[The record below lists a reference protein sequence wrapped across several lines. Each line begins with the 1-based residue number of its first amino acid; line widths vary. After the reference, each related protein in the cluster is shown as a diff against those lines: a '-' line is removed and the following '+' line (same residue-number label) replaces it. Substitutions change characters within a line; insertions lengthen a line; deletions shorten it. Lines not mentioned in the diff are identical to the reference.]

1 MCGIYGFVAAAGDLG
16 DPERIGATLDAMDR
30 SIHHRGPDDNGQY
43 VDERCAMGMRR
54 LSIIDLG
61 GGKQPI
67 ASCDRRYSIV
77 FNGEI
82 YNYRALRERLLT
94 RGHRF
99 TTTSDTETIVHLY
112 EERGAAVVDE
122 LAGMF
127 GFAIWD
133 RERHEL
139 VLARDRLGIKPMYY
153 APTPRGLVFGS
164 ELKSLLCHPDVRRA
178 VSPAALSHY
187 LSFGTTPGDQS
198 ILEGVRKLLPGHIL
212 RYRGGELAV
221 TRYWDLR
228 DAAADV
234 RGAADRPVDD
244 RAVAAEVRSLLRS
257 AVESHLVADVPV
269 GAFLSG
275 GIDSA
280 SVVGTM
286 AELGARP
293 KTFSIGFEEADF
305 NELDYARI
313 IAKKFGTDHHELVVR
328 PDAWALTE
336 KLVWFLDEPFAD
348 VSAIPTFLVSQLAAA
363 HVKVVLSGDGGDEVF
378 AGYDHYAWTL
388 DEERRFGWLPA
399 PARWAL
405 ARISAALPDRAR
417 GKYLLH
423 HLAQPTHLRH
433 IDGESLFQEP
443 LKRRLLGKELAA
455 ELRRRDLDALAAT
468 HDRVALLDG
477 APGDLL
483 QRLLYLDTVTYLPND
498 ILTKVDR
505 MTMAHS
511 LEARPPLLD
520 HKLVERVFQLRS
532 SLKLAPDGTQKAIF
546 KQSVADLLPPEILTR
561 EKRGFG
567 VPIVKWFR
575 GALKSPMQ
583 ELLGDRRFVER
594 GWLDEGTVRA
604 IVAEHVDG
612 RRDHALSIWS
622 LMTLE
627 LWARQFLDG
636 AQPAAQSPRQEEAA
650 HG

>member
-1 MCGIYGFVAAAGDLG
+1 L
-16 DPERIGATLDAMDR
+16 
-30 SIHHRGPDDNGQY
+30 
-43 VDERCAMGMRR
+43 GMRR
-54 LSIIDLG
+54 LSIIDLSTG
-61 GGKQPI
+61 HQPI
-67 ASCDRRYSIV
+67 HNEDRTVWIV

-82 YNYRALRERLLT
+82 YNYRALRQGLLA

-99 TTTSDTETIVHLY
+99 KTTSDTETIIHLF
-112 EERGAAVVDE
+112 EERGAAAVE
-122 LAGMF
+122 SLSGMF
-127 GFAIWD
+127 GFAVWD

-139 VLARDRLGIKPMYY
+139 TVARDRLGIKPIYY
-153 APTPRGLVFGS
+153 ATTPRGLVFGS
-164 ELKSLLCHPDVRRA
+164 ELKSLLCHPDVRRR
-178 VSPAALSHY
+178 VSPEALSHY
-187 LSFGTTPGDQS
+187 LSFGTTPGDQA
-198 ILEGVRKLLPGHIL
+198 ILDGVRKLPPGCVL
-212 RYRGGELAV
+212 RYRAGELHV
-221 TRYWDLR
+221 RRYWDLAAIPQQHVDPR
-228 DAAADV
+228 DAV
-234 RGAADRPVDD
+234 
-244 RAVAAEVRSLLRS
+244 AEVRTLVRS
-257 AVESHLVADVPV
+257 AVASHLVADVPV

-328 PDAWALTE
+328 PDAWELTE

-378 AGYDHYAWTL
+378 AGYDHYGWTL
-388 DEERRFGWLPA
+388 REERRFGWLPG
-399 PARWAL
+399 PARAAL
-405 ARISAALPDRAR
+405 TSLAAALPDRAR
-417 GKYLLH
+417 GKNFLRHIALPAH
-423 HLAQPTHLRH
+423 ARH
-433 IDGESLFQEP
+433 IDGQQLFPHKDRLLGPE
-443 LKRRLLGKELAA
+443 LRRLLAERRVDAA
-455 ELRRRDLDALAAT
+455 AGLRE
-468 HDRVALLDG
+468 RVALLDG

-483 QRLLYLDTVTYLPND
+483 RRLLYLDTTTYLPLD

-520 HKLVERVFQLRS
+520 HTLVERVFALDS
-532 SLKLAPDGTQKAIF
+532 SYKLAPDGTQKSIF
-546 KQSVADLLPPEILTR
+546 KRAVADLLPPEILTR
-561 EKRGFG
+561 QKRGFG

-575 GALKSPMQ
+575 GALRAPMQ

-594 GWLDEGTVRA
+594 GWLDDGAVRG
-604 IVAEHVDG
+604 IVAEHLDG
-612 RRDHALSIWS
+612 RRDHALAIWS

-627 LWARQFLDG
+627 LWARRFLDG
-636 AQPAAQSPRQEEAA
+636 AQPAIERSRSEEVA